1 MTRDGRV
8 WLVRV
13 LFIFLTIF
21 VYSLQPSS
29 SLNATSTPAPISV
42 MCTSVAG
49 SSPGIL
55 RCGIKAAANGFV
67 SKLDPDHVHGNSY
80 AYCKEGTSF
89 PAAGFFCDSRILIV
103 EEVPS
108 APQQRDEAYVKFDLS
123 GLPDYLLTSHAR
135 PVMAS
140 LWLFT
145 EFLSGFQNASVQ
157 VHRVLTNDWSESNLT
172 WNTKPTFAPEY
183 VTQQVAAT
191 NAWIAWDVS
200 AATQTAMAK
209 SSQISFAL
217 TPSGISP
224 QNYVWFRSRDYGDY
238 SPQPDN
244 VTTGPELDMD
254 FVEPLVTILTS
265 IPHMPVFVDRTVVQT
280 DTSGEIQLYLPWGQ
294 HQINVPGTIPID
306 QSTRNAFRAWS
317 DGVQQSNRTVNVGGN
332 LTLSAEYGV
341 QHKVEASSPYGLV
354 MGAGWYFENTT
365 ATISVSPTNLPA
377 DGVMGYLGVRHV
389 FDHWTGAC
397 TTSGSQCAVLV
408 NGPKSAYAL
417 WHDDYTL
424 PLLAVAI
431 LIIGLMLSVLV
442 RRRKRA

>member
-1 MTRDGRV
+1 MTRGGRV

-13 LFIFLTIF
+13 LFIFLTIA

-29 SLNATSTPAPISV
+29 SLNATSTPTPTTV
-42 MCTSVAG
+42 MCSSVAG
-49 SSPGIL
+49 TSGIL

-80 AYCKEGTSF
+80 AYCEEGTSSRA
-89 PAAGFFCDSRILIV
+89 PGCDSRILIV

-108 APQQRDEAYVKFDLS
+108 VPQQRDEAYVKFDLS
-123 GLPDYLLTSHAR
+123 GLPLYLLSSHAR
-135 PVMAS
+135 PVKAS

-157 VHRVLTNDWSESNLT
+157 VHRVLTNKWSESNLT
-172 WNTKPTFAPEY
+172 WNTKPSFAPEY

-200 AATQTAMAK
+200 AATRTAIAN
-209 SSQISFAL
+209 SSQVSFAL

-224 QNYVWFRSRDYGDY
+224 QNYVWFRSSDY
-238 SPQPDN
+238 SSEPGN
-244 VTTGPELDMD
+244 ITTAPELDMD

-265 IPHMPVFVDRTVVQT
+265 IPHMPVLVDRTVVQT

-294 HQINVPGTIPID
+294 HQINVPGTILIN

-354 MGAGWYFENTT
+354 KGAGWYFENTT
-365 ATISVSPTNLPA
+365 ATISVFPTNPPA